1 MESAG
6 LHFICFICL
15 FLFIFIYFHWF
26 LLIFIDF
33 LNFLDFH
40 VFFIFLLFCPNL
52 PKEDWSLTSKPGPI
66 QKCQPDEETWEQNRF
81 FFFWWM
87 SSESIFPSQW
97 SKFSRFCDEKNHIF
111 WIFVD
116 FCNFWKPRA
125 DIFKNLE
132 PGQRILIHF
141 GARPKDFNAFWSP
154 AEGF

>member
-1 MESAG
+1 MI
-6 LHFICFICL
+6 FIDFHWCSL
-15 FLFIFIYFHWF
+15 FFRWFSLILIYFHWF
-26 LLIFIDF
+26 LLSSF
-33 LNFLDFH
+33 NFFDSH
-40 VFFIFLLFCPNL
+40 VFFIFLLFSPSV
-52 PKEDWSLTSKPGPI
+52 PKEAWSPTSKTGPI

-111 WIFVD
+111 WISVD

-132 PGQRILIHF
+132 PSQRILIHF